1 MGEKMK
7 QIIFFILIFI
17 SISSCQAQ
25 QERMQTSTEKV
36 VVMNPFEYIS
46 SLTLPEKLELC
57 GERIPLEIPEVR
69 ERAEREF
76 YLLLQQPGQ
85 IILYLKRAG
94 RFFPMFERIIAEN
107 GLPDDVKY
115 LAVAESAL
123 YQSRS
128 SKGAVGLWQFME
140 GTAKQLGLRVT
151 NEVDERRNPEKS
163 TQAAMRYLRQGL
175 NARKGNWMLTFAGY
189 NMGQQGVANAMAFQ
203 DSDSYFDLFLNE
215 ETSRFIFRIAI
226 IKELMANAEKYG
238 FKIPK
243 WELYTPDKIKSIK
256 VSNAISNLND
266 WAKSEGTN
274 YKDVK
279 LLNPWILG
287 RSLPAPARG
296 EYWEI
301 AIPAK

>member
-1 MGEKMK
+1 MK
-7 QIIFFILIFI
+7 QIIFLIIIFI
-17 SISSCQAQ
+17 TISSCEAKQDRR
-25 QERMQTSTEKV
+25 EESTEKV

-46 SLTLPEKLELC
+46 SLTLPDKLVLC
-57 GERIPLEIPEVR
+57 GEYVPLEIPEVR

-94 RFFPMFERIIAEN
+94 RYFPMFEKIIAEN

-140 GTAKQLGLRVT
+140 GTARQMGLRVT
-151 NEVDERRNPEKS
+151 NEVDERRHSEKS
-163 TQAAMRYLRQGL
+163 TRASMRYLKQG
-175 NARKGNWMLTFAGY
+175 NNSRNGNWMLTFAGY
-189 NMGQQGVANAMAFQ
+189 NMGQSGVANAMAFQ

-226 IKELMANAEKYG
+226 IKEIMANAEKYG
-238 FKIPK
+238 FKISK
-243 WELYTPDKIKSIK
+243 WELYSPDKVKSIR
-256 VSNAISNLND
+256 VTTAISNLSD

-279 LLNPWILG
+279 IFNPWILG

-301 AIPAK
+301 DIPAK